1 MTREEAITYFLS
13 NIAYDEAGATAE
25 VERYM
30 AMPGQALGYKIG
42 SLRIRELREQ
52 YQKQL
57 RNKFN
62 LAKFHDE
69 LLSQGCLPLDVLNRK
84 MELWAKKQK

>member
-1 MTREEAITYFLS
+1 MKREEAIAYFLR

-42 SLRIRELREQ
+42 ALKFRELREL
-52 YQKQL
+52 YQKKL
-57 RNKFN
+57 GEKFS

-69 LLSQGCLPLDVLNRK
+69 VLSQGCLPLNVLTRK
-84 MELWAKKQK
+84 MENWAKKQ